1 MKRVGEYSPDRKPP
15 LTRNPEAEMKK
26 KHITG
31 GIKIVE
37 WFLGGALFLI
47 DEAARV
53 DGILQAQRLLDWFQ
67 AKADRYVELTETW
80 WGYSQ
85 LHREVPHTYKET
97 LRDMLV
103 ILKQYRWLKTD
114 ENGRFQL
121 KK

>member
-1 MKRVGEYSPDRKPP
+1 M
-15 LTRNPEAEMKK
+15 
-26 KHITG
+26 
-31 GIKIVE
+31 E

-85 LHREVPHTYKET
+85 LLREVPHTYKET